1 MRLPE
6 IFPLLWPKIKAYIV
20 ELGQNKVEKN
30 AIFGT
35 DFLKQQIT
43 RFFKRKDLLPFQ
55 REYLIALEEIFTTC
69 VNFGVK
75 EYIIAGILYFVN
87 NHSINIKTG
96 WRIIL
101 PILSYSFGDD

>member
-55 REYLIALEEIFTTC
+55 REYLIAL
-69 VNFGVK
+69 
-75 EYIIAGILYFVN
+75 
-87 NHSINIKTG
+87 
-96 WRIIL
+96 
-101 PILSYSFGDD
+101 